1 MLYVLLCSEMYIFS
15 GVAFFSGVETR
26 SDYHVRD
33 VQATVMGANV
43 CKGQSEKGILVVMV
57 GGPAYRIDL
66 TALIFLHRSYSVGL
80 PASVFPYRSCRI
92 GVTAS
97 VLPHRSCRTSLPVSV
112 LPH

>member
-1 MLYVLLCSEMYIFS
+1 MLYVLLRIEMYIFS
-15 GVAFFSGVETR
+15 GVAFCSGVETR

-33 VQATVMGANV
+33 VKATVMGASV

-66 TALIFLHRSYSVGL
+66 TA
-80 PASVFPYRSCRI
+80 SVFSLWCYCI

-97 VLPHRSCRTSLPVSV
+97 VFSLWC
-112 LPH
+112 